1 MISRIKGLIQVIL
14 GSKRNKIIAIVV
26 ILVLII
32 LIRGCVA
39 NVSEQKQRQE
49 ALDRANEIEQQQAT
63 EAVSDPY
70 SSEDAYLL
78 SVQQELIK
86 SYGKLPEGYL
96 WSLEG
101 DLLSLGDKDMSAEE
115 VVYAYLN
122 GIRTL
127 DLSIAQKYSRNST
140 VISTYEGYFDSKN
153 LSTDYFDSFMRNM
166 YKTALLSIQIE
177 GIEDTAVFAEN
188 KQVFTVKVKMLD
200 LTKKDFW
207 EEDKQEIYENLYMY
221 SADEND
227 STKGEMYLYDY
238 VLKYYESENAPT
250 RDVTFNLTVE
260 RYPDLDTGWLVSI
273 DKDINDACSYTN
285 GTLMVSYINQMFS
298 NEGIEYINE
307 QRKGSTGSDDDFM
320 EY

>member
-26 ILVLII
+26 ILVLVI

-207 EEDKQEIYENLYMY
+207 EKDKQEIYKNLYMY

>member
-1 MISRIKGLIQVIL
+1 MLGKIKGFFQGIF
-14 GSKRNKIIAIVV
+14 GDKRKRIIAIIL
-26 ILVLII
+26 ILVVLF
-32 LIRGCVA
+32 LIRGCSA
-39 NVSEQKQRQE
+39 SLKEQKERQK
-49 ALDRANEIEQQQAT
+49 ALDQANEMEETT
-63 EAVSDPY
+63 EVVDPY
-70 SSEDAYLL
+70 SSDDAYLM
-78 SVQQELIK
+78 SVQPDLIK
-86 SYGKLPEGYL
+86 SYGKLPDGYL

-122 GIRTL
+122 AIRTL
-127 DLSIAQKYSRNST
+127 DLSIAQKYSRNSL
-140 VISTYEGYFDSKN
+140 VVSTYEGYFDATN

-166 YKTALLSIQIE
+166 YKTALLSMQIE

-200 LTKKDFW
+200 LTSKDFW
-207 EEDKQEIYENLYMY
+207 EKDKDEIYKNLYVY

-227 STKGEMYLYDY
+227 STKSEMYLYDY
-238 VLKYYESENAPT
+238 VLSYYQSEEAVT
-250 RDVTFNLTVE
+250 RDVTFNITVE

-273 DKDINDACSYTN
+273 DKDINDACSYTD

-307 QRKGSTGSDDDFM
+307 QRKQQQEAVLDT
-320 EY
+320 EAN